1 MWIIDFITKLFAP
14 SNKPDDSNMTTK
26 EDIERIKSQI
36 DELRESMEKLNQ
48 LAYNTAGGVG
58 TLSNRFE
65 KLLEELA
72 AEESANTAADG
83 ESANIA

>member
-1 MWIIDFITKLFAP
+1 MWILDFIVKLFAP
-14 SNKPDDSNMTTK
+14 SNKPDDMTTK
-26 EDIERIKSQI
+26 EDIDRIQVEI

-58 TLSNRFE
+58 TLNNRFE
-65 KLLEELA
+65 KLLKELA

-83 ESANIA
+83 EPANIA